1 MFLQPGN
8 YLRGTMPKPLLLFP
22 NLLDPN
28 IEHIFIPLCEDLL
41 DNQIQKLCEQVA
53 DHLEHVYAALGRNEF
68 IDVSVAE
75 QIAERLTI
83 LLNEITTIPE
93 TKRRL
98 VVGAA
103 RYFVQDRDAQAD
115 LSSILGFDD
124 DLIVLNYV
132 LTELGRQNLKV
143 DA

>member
-1 MFLQPGN
+1 MS
-8 YLRGTMPKPLLLFP
+8 KPLPLFP
-22 NLLDPN
+22 NMLDQN
-28 IEHIFIPLCEDLL
+28 IEEIFLPLCQDLP
-41 DNQIQKLCEQVA
+41 DTKIRTLCKHVS
-53 DHLEHVYAALGRNEF
+53 DHLEHVHTALGANEF
-68 IDVSVAE
+68 IDISVAE

-83 LLNEITTIPE
+83 LLSEITSFPE
-93 TKRRL
+93 NKRRL

-103 RYFVQDRDAQAD
+103 RYFILDRDAQDD

-132 LTELGRQNLKV
+132 LTELGRQDLKV